1 MHGIAGR
8 YDWIGARS
16 LTWLLRLVACV
27 FCGYL
32 LSALGA
38 NPASAAP
45 TITSFSPTSGLVGT
59 SVTITGTNFSATPAS
74 NTVMFNGTAATV
86 SAATTTHLT
95 VAVPTGATTGTITVK
110 VGTQTATS
118 SSSFTV
124 TTPVPTI
131 TGFSPASGPVG
142 STVAINGTNFS
153 TTPSSN
159 TVKFHNTTA
168 SVSAATTTQLTVT
181 VPSGAT
187 TGTITVKVGTQTAT
201 SSSSY
206 TVTVPPTISSFSPA
220 DGVVGATVVIQG
232 ANFSATKVNNAV
244 SFNGTSA
251 TVVSATTTKLTIT
264 VPAGATTG
272 PIAVTVAGQTA
283 TSAAVF
289 VVDQPPTLSGF
300 APAQGPFGT
309 EVTISGSNL
318 GTVENVFVGGFGQAI
333 EEATDSQLT
342 ITIGDGTGSG
352 PIEVDTDYGIATTD
366 DSFYVTSPIVYYFT
380 PTAGPVST
388 VVTIEGNNFDLVPE
402 NNGVSFN
409 GTPAVVLDSNGSE
422 LTVSVPFGATTGTVA
437 VARAD
442 QSATSTDTFTV
453 QGIAFSPAQGPVGT
467 TVTITGY
474 GFFDSDPANDTVT
487 FNGVPAQIASANA
500 YSLQALVPA
509 GATTGPITVSANGTT
524 ATTITNY
531 IVGPAFWFL
540 FDPQSGPRGTLVTIT
555 CEFGDASSMNG
566 SNIVAAFGA
575 PANGGGACPQFT
587 INVPTSA
594 TTGLVNVAAGDE
606 MATSEVPFTVTQGPF
621 TPIVSGFNPAGGQ
634 MGSTAT
640 LQGLYPS
647 FGSASVNGVAT
658 TYSDGSFSQCTY
670 NCASKPPGPT
680 AYVPIPQ
687 GATTGPIIMQG
698 TPYLARTD
706 GSFELPALPPPTVTS
721 VSPLLFAVGDQ
732 VTIRG
737 ENFAAEPE
745 NNIVS
750 IGSNGDI
757 AVADIMSAT
766 TTELQVI
773 VPLLSPGIGGVEVVS
788 NGQVGGYGP
797 LINTTLVDSNVMA
810 VKNVDPPS
818 ARVGDVVTIH
828 GQNFSQ
834 TNNVVTFNVNGTP
847 VLVTPSQST
856 ATQLQVAVPLGA
868 VSDEIQV
875 GTQAYS
881 AVETYFI
888 VDGDSEPTFSPA
900 EGQPGT
906 VVTVVGTG
914 FDPGEEFNPEGNNII
929 WINGQSMSIL
939 SASATQLTFTVS
951 SNVTDG
957 PIEVVSNG
965 IHMTSQGSF
974 HVVPPVISS
983 FTPTSGVFGTTLTIT
998 GSALGSNSYRQ
1009 QEVMF
1014 AGSQG
1019 SVPATVMSGSDTQLI
1034 VQVPDLASSGPLQL
1048 NLGGYVS
1055 HGTPVVAT
1063 SSTIFTVNSV
1073 PPSISGFSPSSGPA
1087 DATVTINGAGFDATA
1102 SNNRVLFNGFQAL
1115 VMSASSSQLTVKV
1128 PTGATT
1134 GLVQVVERN
1143 MLATSTDAFTVNSMQ
1158 ISGIAPTNGTIGTVV
1173 TITGQNFGTGA
1184 TTQVTFNG
1192 HASDNVHVLSATA
1205 ITATVPGTAT
1215 DGPIQITVGGQSATS
1230 AADFAV
1236 APPPMITGLSPTS
1249 GRLGAALA
1257 ILGQNFS
1264 PDAANNTVYFSGGS
1278 PQATVTS
1285 ASSTELDVVVRNGA
1299 ATGPVQ
1305 VIVGEGQPVFST
1317 DSFIVLPPSI
1327 SGFSPA
1333 TGPPGTTVTIS
1344 GDGFDTESI
1353 HSNGVTFNGV
1363 PASVLNATST
1373 QISVTVPAQATSGP
1387 IVVTVD
1393 ALPAV
1398 TVGNYVVT
1406 PPVPT
1411 INSFT
1416 PTTGAAGTTV
1426 QISGANFSTDAA
1438 SNTVT
1443 FNGTPAVVI
1452 SAYYG
1457 TYVYA
1462 SVPAGATTGRISV
1475 TVNGVTATSA
1485 TDFVV
1490 PSTAPTITSF
1500 SPPSGTPGTI
1510 VTINGTNFSAT
1521 LANNSVTFNGTP
1533 ATVTSAATTKLVA
1546 TVPAGATTGPISVTV
1561 AGQTGSSANT
1571 FVVVVPAPTISSF
1584 TPNSGP
1590 VGTLVTV
1597 NGGNFAPSIAGNTIS
1612 FNGVPASVV
1621 SATPTQLTTTVPEG
1635 ATTGPIQVA
1644 TGGQTAISGNNYVV
1658 SAPTLSIVGFSP
1670 LTGRIGTIVT
1680 ITGVGFSTSPTSNLV
1695 SFNGTAATVTS
1706 ATAMQIV
1713 AVVPPGTTTGPI
1725 VVQSNGSL
1733 ATSSS
1738 NFTVL
1743 SPVVSEVLPA
1753 SGTPGTDVTFTGSNL
1768 LVEGGDTTVAFNGSP
1783 ALVSYASST
1792 QVIASV
1798 PSGATSGPIAV
1809 VVNGVIAI
1817 GSPSF
1822 NVVSAGSHAANLSV
1836 VGIEPEPSI
1845 VNQVY
1850 TVQLAINGGAGMPT
1864 GTIVVFDGFDTC
1876 AIDLPNNSCTLPG
1889 STVPGDLSVTA
1900 YYYGDSNYQI
1910 ARTSRKHVVN
1920 PPGMTEM
1927 CGLDPWATASDAP
1940 GFVPLA
1946 QFSGAVYSS
1955 GIDVDITGQDS
1966 LSAEIDFPT
1975 AGQTV
1980 YGNAIDVAGTFSG
1993 PRNTGISINGVIA
2006 KTVGNKFVAYGVP
2019 LSSGANALTLSATT
2033 MLNSTFSIQTSVN
2046 QSSGSN
2052 GPVDLSISNASR
2064 DFAAPAYV
2072 GMSVDV
2078 ASLPNNATVSKVE
2091 MDADG
2096 DGIYELSVNAIEDI
2110 PVKLEFQNPGLFNSV
2125 ARITD
2130 SQGNH
2135 YYAHQFVL
2143 IDDMAARRSIMC
2155 DIYGY
2160 LKSKLSSNDAASAS
2174 LAYQPMVRDAYK
2186 SQFDAWSTYMAYAG
2200 ENLGFVMEGRLA
2212 AGYAELMVVR
2222 DNSDGTRSGFPIR
2235 VTQGIDGV
2243 WRISEM

>member
-1 MHGIAGR
+1 M
-8 YDWIGARS
+8 
-16 LTWLLRLVACV
+16 
-27 FCGYL
+27 
-32 LSALGA
+32 
-38 NPASAAP
+38 
-45 TITSFSPTSGLVGT
+45 
-59 SVTITGTNFSATPAS
+59 
-74 NTVMFNGTAATV
+74 
-86 SAATTTHLT
+86 
-95 VAVPTGATTGTITVK
+95 
-110 VGTQTATS
+110 
-118 SSSFTV
+118 
-124 TTPVPTI
+124 
-131 TGFSPASGPVG
+131 
-142 STVAINGTNFS
+142 
-153 TTPSSN
+153 
-159 TVKFHNTTA
+159 KFHNTTA

-232 ANFSATKVNNAV
+232 ANFSATKVNDAV

-251 TVVSATTTKLTIT
+251 TVVSATTTKLTVT
-264 VPAGATTG
+264 VPAEATTG

-283 TSAAVF
+283 TSATVF

-300 APAQGPFGT
+300 APSQGPFGT

-352 PIEVDTDYGIATTD
+352 PIEVDTDYGTATTD

-380 PTAGPVST
+380 PTAGPVGT

-402 NNGVSFN
+402 NNNVSFN
-409 GTPAVVLDSNGSE
+409 GTPAVVLGSNGSE
-422 LTVSVPFGATTGTVA
+422 LTVSVPFGATTGTIA
-437 VARAD
+437 IARAD
-442 QSATSTDTFTV
+442 QSATSTDTFTI
-453 QGIAFSPAQGPVGT
+453 QGIAFSPAQGPAGT

-487 FNGVPAQIASANA
+487 FNGVSAQIASANA
-500 YSLQALVPA
+500 YSLQAIVPA
-509 GATTGPITVSANGTT
+509 GATTGPIVVSANGTT

-531 IVGPAFWFL
+531 IVGPSFWFL
-540 FDPQSGPRGTLVTIT
+540 FDPQSGPQGTLVTIT

-566 SNIVAAFGA
+566 SNIVTAFGA

-587 INVPTSA
+587 INVPISA

-621 TPIVSGFNPAGGQ
+621 TPIVSGFSPAGGQ

-658 TYSDGSFSQCTY
+658 TYSDGSFNQCTY

-687 GATTGPIIMQG
+687 GATTGPIIVQ
-698 TPYLARTD
+698 TPYLARTE
-706 GSFELPALPPPTVTS
+706 GSFELPVLPPPSVTS
-721 VSPLLFAVGDQ
+721 ISPLLFAVGDQ
-732 VTIRG
+732 LTIRG
-737 ENFAAEPE
+737 KNFAAEPE
-745 NNIVS
+745 NNTVS

-757 AVADIMSAT
+757 AIADIVSAT

-773 VPLLSPGIGGVEVVS
+773 VPVLSPGSGGVGIVS

-797 LINTTLVDSNVMA
+797 PIYTTLVDSNVMA

-818 ARVGDVVTIH
+818 ARVGDVITIH

-834 TNNVVTFNVNGTP
+834 TNNVVTFNVNGSP

-875 GTQAYS
+875 GTQADS

-888 VDGDSEPTFSPA
+888 VDGDSEPTFSPV
-900 EGQPGT
+900 EGQPGA

-914 FDPGEEFNPEGNNII
+914 FDPGGEFNPGGNNII
-929 WINGQSMSIL
+929 WINDQIMSIL
-939 SASATQLTFTVS
+939 SASATQLTFTVP
-951 SNVTDG
+951 SNATDG

-998 GSALGSNSYRQ
+998 GSAFGSNSYRQ

-1014 AGSQG
+1014 AGSLG
-1019 SVPATVMSGSDTQLI
+1019 SVPATVMSGSDTQLV

-1073 PPSISGFSPSSGPA
+1073 PPSISSFSPSSGSA

-1115 VMSASSSQLTVKV
+1115 VLSASSSQLIVKV

-1134 GLVQVVERN
+1134 GFVQVVERN
-1143 MLATSTDAFTVNSMQ
+1143 MLATSTDAFTVNPMQ

-1184 TTQVTFNG
+1184 TPQVTFNG

-1205 ITATVPGTAT
+1205 ITAAVPGTAT
-1215 DGPIQITVGGQSATS
+1215 DGPVQITVGGQSATS
-1230 AADFAV
+1230 SADFAV

-1249 GRLGAALA
+1249 GRLGSALA

-1264 PDAANNTVYFSGGS
+1264 PDLANNTVYFSGGS
-1278 PQATVTS
+1278 PPATVTS
-1285 ASSTELDVVVRNGA
+1285 ASSTELDVVVRSSA

-1305 VIVGEGQPVFST
+1305 VIVGEGQPTFSANPFT
-1317 DSFIVLPPSI
+1317 VLPPSI

-1363 PASVLNATST
+1363 SALVLSASAS
-1373 QISVTVPAQATSGP
+1373 QITVAVPAQATSGP
-1387 IVVTVD
+1387 IVLIVD

-1462 SVPAGATTGRISV
+1462 TVPAGATTGRIGV
-1475 TVNGVTATSA
+1475 TVNGVTATSG

-1490 PSTAPTITSF
+1490 PSTAPTISSF
-1500 SPPSGTPGTI
+1500 LPASGTPGTS
-1510 VTINGTNFSAT
+1510 VTINGTNYSAT
-1521 LANNSVTFNGTP
+1521 PSSNSVKFNGTP
-1533 ATVTSAATTKLVA
+1533 ATVTSATTTKLIV
-1546 TVPAGATTGPISVTV
+1546 TVPTGAATGPISVTV
-1561 AGQTGSSANT
+1561 AGQTVTTTNS
-1571 FVVVVPAPTISSF
+1571 FVVVTPPPTIS
-1584 TPNSGP
+1584 
-1590 VGTLVTV
+1590 
-1597 NGGNFAPSIAGNTIS
+1597 
-1612 FNGVPASVV
+1612 
-1621 SATPTQLTTTVPEG
+1621 
-1635 ATTGPIQVA
+1635 
-1644 TGGQTAISGNNYVV
+1644 
-1658 SAPTLSIVGFSP
+1658 GFSP
-1670 LTGRIGTIVT
+1670 SSGAVGAAVT
-1680 ITGVGFSTSPTSNLV
+1680 INGSNFATAPAGNSV
-1695 SFNGTAATVTS
+1695 TFNGTAATVTS
-1706 ATAMQIV
+1706 ASATQLI
-1713 AVVPPGTTTGPI
+1713 AVVPTGATSGPIRVSVAGQTATSATSFSVTPSTLTISGFTPSSGPVGTSVTISGTGFAASPAANTVAFNGTTALVASATTTQVVATVPSGATTGPI
-1725 VVQSNGSL
+1725 SISVGSSV

-1738 NFTVL
+1738 NFTVTGA
-1743 SPVVSEVLPA
+1743 VI
-1753 SGTPGTDVTFTGSNL
+1753 SGFTPSAGTVGTNITINGSNL
-1768 LVEGGDTTVAFNGSP
+1768 IAAGTGTTVAFNGIP
-1783 ALVSYASST
+1783 ALIASASST
-1792 QVIASV
+1792 QIIAAV
-1798 PSGATSGPIAV
+1798 PVGATSGAITV
-1809 VVNGVIAI
+1809 TVNGQDASSSAAFSVI
-1817 GSPSF
+1817 SPGNTPAS
-1822 NVVSAGSHAANLSV
+1822 LS
-1836 VGIEPEPSI
+1836 ILDISPEPSVI
-1845 VNQVY
+1845 NQTY
-1850 TVQLAINGGAGMPT
+1850 SVQVRMDGSSGAGA
-1864 GTIVVFDGFDTC
+1864 GTVVVFEGESACT
-1876 AIDLPNNSCTLPG
+1876 IDLPATSCLLAGEELPG
-1889 STVPGDLSVTA
+1889 QFTVNA
-1900 YYYGDSNYQI
+1900 YYYGDATYSTASASMDHI
-1910 ARTSRKHVVN
+1910 VN
-1920 PPGMTEM
+1920 PVVPTEM
-1927 CGLDPWATASDAP
+1927 CGLDPSTVPNDPP
-1940 GFVPLA
+1940 GFVPLL
-1946 QFSGAVYSS
+1946 QLSGVVYTP
-1955 GIDVDITGQDS
+1955 GIFKDITNGGSVGVDITYPTSG
-1966 LSAEIDFPT
+1966 AET
-1975 AGQTV
+1975 AS
-1980 YGNAIDVAGTFSG
+1980 NSIDVAGEFVG
-1993 PRNTGISINGVIA
+1993 PVNTGIAVNGVVA
-2006 KTVGNKFVAYGVP
+2006 TTVGNHFLALGIPLVAGSNTISAV
-2019 LSSGANALTLSATT
+2019 ATT
-2033 MLNSTFSIQTSVN
+2033 LPGATATANVVVTQAGTS
-2046 QSSGSN
+2046 GT
-2052 GPVDLSISNASR
+2052 PLSISILGGVSKNFR
-2064 DFAAPAYV
+2064 APAKLAFDV
-2072 GMSVDV
+2072 DLKPLANGATMASVAID
-2078 ASLPNNATVSKVE
+2078 L
-2091 MDADG
+2091 DG
-2096 DGIYELSVNAIEDI
+2096 DGVYEFEGGTVGDLPGTYYYPS
-2110 PVKLEFQNPGLFNSV
+2110 PGLYDVAVRVIDTFNQSY
-2125 ARITD
+2125 D
-2130 SQGNH
+2130 
-2135 YYAHQFVL
+2135 AHQYVL
-2143 IDDMAARRSIMC
+2143 IQDHSAQRSMLC
-2155 DIYGY
+2155 DVYAY
-2160 LKSKLSSNDAASAS
+2160 LKDRLNAQDIDGVESAFQPSMRDVYGLAFAS
-2174 LAYQPMVRDAYK
+2174 LG
-2186 SQFDAWSTYMAYAG
+2186 SQMP
-2200 ENLGFVMEGRLA
+2200 A
-2212 AGYAELMVVR
+2212 AAAQIGNILDGQIAQGTATLTIAR
-2222 DNSDGTRSGFPIR
+2222 DNNDQTRSGYPMLL
-2235 VTQGIDGV
+2235 TQGTDGV
-2243 WRISEM
+2243 WRISEL